1 MSKETLEI
9 LNTIFGFGGDAISFA
24 GAFMIAW
31 KEAGEYSRVR
41 EEIGASE
48 AYKENPG
55 FEKVLIEAHGIPVRG
70 PEAVK
75 MSLAKRA
82 SNISRQGAGVL
93 ALGFVF
99 LLVARVCETIVRHRD
114 N

>member
-31 KEAGEYSRVR
+31 KEAGEYNRVL
-41 EEIGASE
+41 EEIVASE
-48 AYKENPG
+48 VYKENPG
-55 FEKVLIEAHGIPVRG
+55 FQKVVIEDQGVAVRG
-70 PEAVK
+70 PEDVK

-99 LLVARVCETIVRHRD
+99 LLVARMCETIGRHRY